1 MQEKLFMT
9 EGKII
14 IKRKAVERAA
24 KRGCRGKEGIGGY
37 RRLGIG
43 TKRPLKR

>member
-14 IKRKAVERAA
+14 IKREAVERAA
-24 KRGCRGKEGIGGY
+24 KRGAEV
-37 RRLGIG
+37 
-43 TKRPLKR
+43 KRV